1 MMGYLEEVL
10 LRQALLAGESAAA
23 QSLLQR
29 WQRMEGFAPG
39 GETSRM
45 PLRGEETTEPETAS
59 IRLEAEQERGRTA
72 SDERRAQRTA
82 ASPRLREDEWVPG
95 ESESTAQ
102 TPAERLQRQLQQLLE
117 TGGGGST
124 ASVPAAL
131 RGMTRAANWQ
141 RMEQRLRRATVHIG
155 AGAAS
160 TGARL
165 ASEGPLSM
173 EGCGWAEAA
182 ALSRLY
188 ERDARRYDGCFELPL

>member
-1 MMGYLEEVL
+1 M
-10 LRQALLAGESAAA
+10 
-23 QSLLQR
+23 
-29 WQRMEGFAPG
+29 AP
-39 GETSRM
+39 
-45 PLRGEETTEPETAS
+45 RGER
-59 IRLEAEQERGRTA
+59 IDR
-72 SDERRAQRTA
+72 
-82 ASPRLREDEWVPG
+82 
-95 ESESTAQ
+95 Q

-131 RGMTRAANWQ
+131 QGMTRAANWQ

-155 AGAAS
+155 AGAANA
-160 TGARL
+160 GARL

-173 EGCGWAEAA
+173 EGCGSAEAA